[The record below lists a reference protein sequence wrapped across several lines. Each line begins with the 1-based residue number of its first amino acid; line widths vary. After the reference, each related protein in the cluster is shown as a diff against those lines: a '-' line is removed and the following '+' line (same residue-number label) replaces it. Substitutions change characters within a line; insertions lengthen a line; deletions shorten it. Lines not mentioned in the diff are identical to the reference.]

1 MPMNPSYTL
10 RNKRVWVAGDRGL
23 VGSAL
28 VRRLQREGCEIV
40 AAPRDQVDLRRPDQT
55 EQWMAAARPQAVF
68 LAAARVGGIYANDT
82 RPAEFIY
89 DNLMIQSNVVEAS
102 RRVGVEK
109 LMLLGSSC
117 IYPRLAPQPIPE
129 SALLTGPLEPTNQW
143 YAVAKIAGIK
153 LGQAYRRQ
161 YGCDFIS
168 VMPTNLYGPG
178 DNFDLMQSHVVP
190 ALMVKAHAAMRSR
203 APTIEVWG
211 TGAVRREFL
220 YVDDAADG
228 MVWLMQNYSDEGIV
242 NLGTGLRRGHRRSGR
257 PDLQGGGLQGRH
269 PVRLEPSR
277 RRAAQDGRH
286 QLRRLA
292 RLARPHA
299 AARRA
304 GRDLPLVRRQRR
316 AGSPEGGGLKL
327 FSSPSRMLREGAWRF
342 WPRSGQNAWPAQRA
356 EGS

>member
-1 MPMNPSYTL
+1 MAMSSSYTL

-28 VRRLQREGCEIV
+28 IRRLQREGCELLT
-40 AAPRDQVDLRRPDQT
+40 APRESVDLRRPDQV
-55 EQWMAAARPQAVF
+55 ERWMAGAKPQAVF

-102 RRVGVEK
+102 RRAGVEK

-129 SALLTGPLEPTNQW
+129 AALLTGPLEPTNQW

-161 YGCDFIS
+161 YDCDFIS

-190 ALMVKAHAAMRSR
+190 ALMVKAHAAMRAR
-203 APTIEVWG
+203 APAIEVWG

-228 MVWLMQNYSDEGIV
+228 MVFLMQNYSDEAIV
-242 NLGTGLRRGHRRSGR
+242 NLGPGSDVPIVDLVDLICKVVGYKGGVQFDASR
-257 PDLQGGGLQGRH
+257 PDGVPRKMVDTAFAASLGWRARTPLREGLTATYRWYLDNIA
-269 PVRLEPSR
+269 PE
-277 RRAAQDGRH
+277 
-286 QLRRLA
+286 
-292 RLARPHA
+292 
-299 AARRA
+299 
-304 GRDLPLVRRQRR
+304 QRR
-316 AGSPEGGGLKL
+316 AV
-327 FSSPSRMLREGAWRF
+327 A
-342 WPRSGQNAWPAQRA
+342 
-356 EGS
+356 

>member
-1 MPMNPSYTL
+1 MAMSSSYTL

-28 VRRLQREGCEIV
+28 IRRLQREGCELLT
-40 AAPRDQVDLRRPDQT
+40 APRESVDLRRPDQV
-55 EQWMAAARPQAVF
+55 ERWMAGTKPQAVF

-102 RRVGVEK
+102 RRAGVEK

-129 SALLTGPLEPTNQW
+129 AALLTGPLEPTNQW

-190 ALMVKAHAAMRSR
+190 ALMVKAHAAMRAR
-203 APTIEVWG
+203 APAIEVWG

-228 MVWLMQNYSDEGIV
+228 MVFLMQNYSDEAIV
-242 NLGTGLRRGHRRSGR
+242 NLGPGSDVPIVDLVDLICKVVGYKGGVQFDASR
-257 PDLQGGGLQGRH
+257 PDGVPRKMVDTAFAASLGWRARTPLREGLTATYRWYLDNIA
-269 PVRLEPSR
+269 PE
-277 RRAAQDGRH
+277 
-286 QLRRLA
+286 
-292 RLARPHA
+292 
-299 AARRA
+299 
-304 GRDLPLVRRQRR
+304 QRR
-316 AGSPEGGGLKL
+316 AV
-327 FSSPSRMLREGAWRF
+327 A
-342 WPRSGQNAWPAQRA
+342 
-356 EGS
+356 

>member
-1 MPMNPSYTL
+1 MATSPSYTL

-28 VRRLQREGCEIV
+28 IRRLQSEGCELLT
-40 AAPRDQVDLRRPDQT
+40 APRDSVDLRRPDQL
-55 EQWMAAARPQAVF
+55 ERWMAGAKPQAVF

-102 RRVGVEK
+102 RRAGVEK

-129 SALLTGPLEPTNQW
+129 AALLTGPLEPTNQW

-190 ALMVKAHAAMRSR
+190 ALIVKAHAAMRAR
-203 APTIEVWG
+203 APAIEVWG

-228 MVWLMQNYSDEGIV
+228 MVFLMQNYSDEAIV
-242 NLGTGLRRGHRRSGR
+242 NLGPGSDVPIVDLVDLICKVVGYKGGVKFDASR
-257 PDLQGGGLQGRH
+257 PDGVPRKMVDTAFAASLGWRARTSLREGL
-269 PVRLEPSR
+269 
-277 RRAAQDGRH
+277 AATYRWYVDNIV
-286 QLRRLA
+286 
-292 RLARPHA
+292 PE
-299 AARRA
+299 
-304 GRDLPLVRRQRR
+304 QRR
-316 AGSPEGGGLKL
+316 AV
-327 FSSPSRMLREGAWRF
+327 A
-342 WPRSGQNAWPAQRA
+342 
-356 EGS
+356 

>member
-1 MPMNPSYTL
+1 MSNPSYTL
-10 RNKRVWVAGDRGL
+10 RSKRIWVAGHRGL

-40 AAPRDQVDLRRPDQT
+40 TAPRESVDLRNP
-55 EQWMAAARPQAVF
+55 EQLERWLREVRPQAVF

-89 DNLMIQSNVVEAS
+89 DNLMIQAVVVEAA
-102 RRVGVEK
+102 RRANVEK

-143 YAVAKIAGIK
+143 YAIAKIAGIK

-161 YGCDFIS
+161 YGCDFVS

-178 DNFDLMQSHVVP
+178 DNFDLLQSHVVP
-190 ALMVKAHAAMRSR
+190 ALMVKAHRAKLAQ
-203 APTIEVWG
+203 APTMEVWG

-228 MVWLMQNYSDEGIV
+228 MVYLMQNFSDEGIV
-242 NLGTGLRRGHRRSGR
+242 NLGPGFDVPIRDLVDMICKVVGYKGGIRYDASRPDGAPRKMVDTSYAASLGWRARTPLATGLEETYRWYVDNVAS
-257 PDLQGGGLQGRH
+257 
-269 PVRLEPSR
+269 EK
-277 RRAAQDGRH
+277 RRAVA
-286 QLRRLA
+286 
-292 RLARPHA
+292 
-299 AARRA
+299 
-304 GRDLPLVRRQRR
+304 
-316 AGSPEGGGLKL
+316 
-327 FSSPSRMLREGAWRF
+327 
-342 WPRSGQNAWPAQRA
+342 
-356 EGS
+356 

>member
-1 MPMNPSYTL
+1 MPMSPSYTL

-23 VGSAL
+23 VGAAL
-28 VRRLQREGCEIV
+28 IRRLQREGCEIV
-40 AAPRDQVDLRRPDQT
+40 TAPRDTVDLRRPDQT
-55 EQWMAAARPQAVF
+55 EHWMADARRQAVF

-89 DNLMIQSNVVEAS
+89 DNLMIESNVVEAS

-129 SALLTGPLEPTNQW
+129 SGLLTRPLEPTNPW
-143 YAVAKIAGIK
+143 SAVARIAGIQP
-153 LGQAYRRQ
+153 GQADPRQ

-190 ALMVKAHAAMRSR
+190 ALLVKAHAAMLSR
-203 APTIEVWG
+203 APHIEVWG

-228 MVWLMQNYSDEGIV
+228 LVYLMKNYSE
-242 NLGTGLRRGHRRSGR
+242 
-257 PDLQGGGLQGRH
+257 
-269 PVRLEPSR
+269 
-277 RRAAQDGRH
+277 
-286 QLRRLA
+286 
-292 RLARPHA
+292 
-299 AARRA
+299 
-304 GRDLPLVRRQRR
+304 
-316 AGSPEGGGLKL
+316 
-327 FSSPSRMLREGAWRF
+327 
-342 WPRSGQNAWPAQRA
+342 
-356 EGS
+356 

>member
-1 MPMNPSYTL
+1 MAMSSSYTL

-28 VRRLQREGCEIV
+28 IRRLQREGCELLT
-40 AAPRDQVDLRRPDQT
+40 APRESVDLRRPDQV
-55 EQWMAAARPQAVF
+55 ERWMAGAKPQAVF

-102 RRVGVEK
+102 RRAGVEK

-129 SALLTGPLEPTNQW
+129 AALLTGPLEPTNQW

-161 YGCDFIS
+161 YGCDFVS

-190 ALMVKAHAAMRSR
+190 ALMVKAHAAMRAR
-203 APTIEVWG
+203 APAIEVWG

-228 MVWLMQNYSDEGIV
+228 MVFLMQNYSDEAIV
-242 NLGTGLRRGHRRSGR
+242 NLGPGSDVPIVDLVDLICKVVGYKGGVQFDASR
-257 PDLQGGGLQGRH
+257 PDGVPRKMVDTAFAASLGWRARTPLREGLTATYRWYLDNIA
-269 PVRLEPSR
+269 PE
-277 RRAAQDGRH
+277 
-286 QLRRLA
+286 
-292 RLARPHA
+292 
-299 AARRA
+299 
-304 GRDLPLVRRQRR
+304 QRR
-316 AGSPEGGGLKL
+316 AV
-327 FSSPSRMLREGAWRF
+327 A
-342 WPRSGQNAWPAQRA
+342 
-356 EGS
+356 

>member
-1 MPMNPSYTL
+1 MPSTPRYTL
-10 RNKRVWVAGDRGL
+10 RNKRVWVAGHRGL
-23 VGSAL
+23 VGGAL
-28 VRRLQREGCEIV
+28 VRRLQSEGCEIV
-40 AAPRDQVDLRRPDQT
+40 VAPRESVDLRHPDQV
-55 EQWMAAARPQAVF
+55 ERWMREAKPQAVF

-89 DNLMIQSNVVEAS
+89 DNLMIQTNIVEAS

-129 SALLTGPLEPTNQW
+129 AALLTGALEPTNQW

-190 ALMVKAHAAMRSR
+190 ALIVKAHQAKLAQ
-203 APTIEVWG
+203 APTMEVWG

-220 YVDDAADG
+220 FVDDAADG
-228 MVWLMQNYSDEGIV
+228 MVYLMQHFSDEGIV
-242 NLGTGLRRGHRRSGR
+242 NLGQGSDVPIRDLVELICKVVGYKGGIRFDTSR
-257 PDLQGGGLQGRH
+257 PDGTPRKMIDTSLAASLGWRARTPLQAGLEETYRWY
-269 PVRLEPSR
+269 VDNVASEK
-277 RRAAQDGRH
+277 RRAVA
-286 QLRRLA
+286 
-292 RLARPHA
+292 
-299 AARRA
+299 
-304 GRDLPLVRRQRR
+304 
-316 AGSPEGGGLKL
+316 
-327 FSSPSRMLREGAWRF
+327 
-342 WPRSGQNAWPAQRA
+342 
-356 EGS
+356 